1 MIVLK
6 RSNYRITFAM
16 MNKHEQLNNTV
27 KYITAMNDYFF
38 QKPSVS
44 TIFSETNPQ
53 D

>member
-6 RSNYRITFAM
+6 WSNYRITFVM

-27 KYITAMNDYFF
+27 KYITAVNDYFF
-38 QKPSVS
+38 N